1 MMCSHSLLNQV
12 SLVKTEEFLKQLAI
26 DTQEASK
33 IKAVVQEQAEL
44 VNAEQQVDY
53 R

>member
-1 MMCSHSLLNQV
+1 MNW
-12 SLVKTEEFLKQLAI
+12 LVKTEEFLKQLAI

-33 IKAVVQEQAEL
+33 IKTVVEEQAEL